1 MDMHREECEQEW
13 GRKQGGHRELFIM
26 ELAALGEAEEEGL
39 TFKTG
44 CGLRDCKNGGEKMT

>member
-1 MDMHREECEQEW
+1 MHREECEQEW